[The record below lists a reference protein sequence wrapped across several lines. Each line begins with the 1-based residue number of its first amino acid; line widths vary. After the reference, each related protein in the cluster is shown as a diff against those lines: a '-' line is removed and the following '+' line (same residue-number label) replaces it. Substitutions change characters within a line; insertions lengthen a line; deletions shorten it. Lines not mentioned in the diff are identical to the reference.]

1 MSYLQV
7 LSEKKRKTVV
17 VSEQPVEFELI
28 EGANVLI
35 EPELAES
42 LREWL
47 AGKTVRAA
55 AEELGVSP
63 GVVMALR
70 RHLGVGA

>member
-7 LSEKKRKTVV
+7 LSEKKRKTVI
-17 VSEQPVEFELI
+17 VSEQPIKFELV

-42 LREWL
+42 LRQWL
-47 AGKTVRAA
+47 SERTVRVAA
-55 AEELGVSP
+55 SELGVST